1 MKILRLLTSRLNLIL
16 ILSFLLI
23 LIIPGF
29 FSLFWFSEQLQNQIE
44 KEFYSQIDIINKNLK
59 SHLQSIYEKD
69 PSLSLSYITEDVTQ
83 SGLLKYVLIFDNT
96 KKLIYKN
103 NTELNY
109 TFNQLQTLAGE
120 GLNKERYFYVSKIDV
135 EVSEQT
141 LTLFTV
147 YNIRTILQEEH
158 NFRKNLI
165 FRSLL
170 VLFLIIL
177 FLLLVIRF
185 ITNPIHILRNQTA
198 EMVAGKYNI
207 KINPATIGFGEV
219 SEISKNINS
228 IIEGINKAN
237 KKFVDEIMDYSQK
250 LIIQNKFALEAQ
262 EEAEQA
268 NKLKSEFL
276 ANVSHEIRTPMN
288 SIIGFS
294 NILMQK
300 DISEENKYYLDSIIN
315 SGNTLLM
322 LINDILDIS
331 KIEAGKIE
339 LEKVIVNLNQLIN
352 EIQSIF
358 VQEANKKGLSLIFK
372 VQDKIS
378 KNLIID
384 ETKLKQIL
392 INLISNAIK
401 FTEKG
406 FVQVEI
412 TAKFNDETTNT
423 ANIQFKIK
431 DSGIGIKQNNQKKIF
446 EPFVQQ
452 EGQSTRKYGGTGLGL
467 AITKR
472 LIELMG
478 GRISLISQEGIGSEF
493 IVTLNNIELSE
504 YDQDNQ
510 KQSIRK
516 EISRNIE
523 FPEATILIADD
534 IDNNRQLVIE
544 MFRGT
549 NLHFLEAVDGE
560 EAVKLANEH
569 MPDLVIM
576 DIKMPKLDGNEAN
589 AILKKNPQTKNIPII
604 ALTASAL
611 KSEVVKFLEY
621 GFNEVLVKPIDTD
634 LLINF
639 IHYYLKNN
647 PKFSDYYKNIQ
658 SPELNLERNKE
669 QGSIYANLKNKL
681 TDEEV
686 QFITSNFSEIAKK
699 LNKNLMLSEIKKFN
713 SSLINYANEIN
724 NKDLI
729 KISKDLSE
737 ATMKFQL
744 ERIKSILKIIAN
756 I

>member
-1 MKILRLLTSRLNLIL
+1 MNILRLLTSRLNLIL

-29 FSLFWFSEQLQNQIE
+29 LSLFWFSEQLQNQIE
-44 KEFYSQIDIINKNLK
+44 KEFYSEIDIINKNLN
-59 SHLQSIYEKD
+59 SNLQSAYEKD
-69 PSLSLSYITEDVTQ
+69 PSLSLSYIPTDVTQ
-83 SGLLKYVLIFDNT
+83 SGLLKYVFIFDNT

-103 NTELNY
+103 NTQENY
-109 TFNQLQTLAGE
+109 TFNQLQNLAKE
-120 GLNKERYFYVSKIDV
+120 GLNKEQRDFYVAKIDV
-135 EVSEQT
+135 KVSEHT

-147 YNIRTILQEEH
+147 YNIQTILQEEH
-158 NFRKNLI
+158 TFRKNLQL
-165 FRSLL
+165 RSLL

-177 FLLLVIRF
+177 FLLLIIRF
-185 ITNPIHILRNQTA
+185 ITNPIHILKNQTA
-198 EMVAGKYNI
+198 EMVSGKYNI
-207 KINPATIGFGEV
+207 KINPALGFGEV

-228 IIEGINKAN
+228 IVEGINKAN

-250 LIIQNKFALEAQ
+250 LIIQNKLALEAK

-300 DISEENKYYLDSIIN
+300 DISEENKYYLDSIVS

-331 KIEAGKIE
+331 KIESGKIE
-339 LEKVIVNLNQLIN
+339 LEKVIVNLNQMIN

-384 ETKLKQIL
+384 ETRLKQIL

-406 FVQVEI
+406 FVQVEVN
-412 TAKFNDETTNT
+412 TELNDETTTT

-493 IVTLNNIELSE
+493 MVTLNNVELSE

-544 MFRGT
+544 MFRET

-560 EAVKLANEH
+560 EAVKLVNEH
-569 MPDLVIM
+569 LPDLVIM
-576 DIKMPKLDGNEAN
+576 DIKMPKLDGNEAT

-611 KSEVVKFLEY
+611 KSEVVKYLEY

-639 IHYYLKNN
+639 IHHYLKNS

-658 SPELNLERNKE
+658 SPELNPGQNKE

-699 LNKNLMLSEIKKFN
+699 LNKNLMLSEIKQFN
-713 SSLINYANEIN
+713 SSLTDYANEIN
-724 NKDLI
+724 NEDLI

-744 ERIKSILKIIAN
+744 EKIKSLLKVIAN

>member
-44 KEFYSQIDIINKNLK
+44 KEFYSQIDIINKNLE

-69 PSLSLSYITEDVTQ
+69 PSLSLSYIPEDVTQ

-120 GLNKERYFYVSKIDV
+120 GLNKERDFYVSKIDV

-207 KINPATIGFGEV
+207 KINPATLGFGEV
-219 SEISKNINS
+219 SEISQNINS

-412 TAKFNDETTNT
+412 TAEFNDETTNT

-544 MFRGT
+544 MFRET

-576 DIKMPKLDGNEAN
+576 DIKMPKLDGNEAT

-634 LLINF
+634 LLIHF

-658 SPELNLERNKE
+658 APELNLERNKE

>member
-1 MKILRLLTSRLNLIL
+1 
-16 ILSFLLI
+16 
-23 LIIPGF
+23 
-29 FSLFWFSEQLQNQIE
+29 
-44 KEFYSQIDIINKNLK
+44 
-59 SHLQSIYEKD
+59 
-69 PSLSLSYITEDVTQ
+69 
-83 SGLLKYVLIFDNT
+83 
-96 KKLIYKN
+96 
-103 NTELNY
+103 
-109 TFNQLQTLAGE
+109 
-120 GLNKERYFYVSKIDV
+120 
-135 EVSEQT
+135 
-141 LTLFTV
+141 
-147 YNIRTILQEEH
+147 
-158 NFRKNLI
+158 
-165 FRSLL
+165 
-170 VLFLIIL
+170 
-177 FLLLVIRF
+177 
-185 ITNPIHILRNQTA
+185 
-198 EMVAGKYNI
+198 MVAGKYNI
-207 KINPATIGFGEV
+207 KINPATLGFGEV
-219 SEISKNINS
+219 SEISQNINS

-412 TAKFNDETTNT
+412 TAEFNDETTNT

-544 MFRGT
+544 MFRET

-576 DIKMPKLDGNEAN
+576 DIKMPKLDGNEAT

-634 LLINF
+634 LLIHF

-658 SPELNLERNKE
+658 APELNLERNKE